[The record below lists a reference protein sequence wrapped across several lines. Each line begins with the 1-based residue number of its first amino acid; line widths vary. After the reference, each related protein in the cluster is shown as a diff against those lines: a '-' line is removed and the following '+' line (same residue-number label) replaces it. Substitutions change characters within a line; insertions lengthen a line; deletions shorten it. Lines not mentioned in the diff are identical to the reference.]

1 MCDVI
6 ALTVKARLKERGN
19 IKREQGKDGEEKEKF
34 LPGALHVPELRRQG
48 LRWFCF
54 CVCVLSPPETS
65 PSLLVPMRKP
75 KQETSFNSTSSH
87 HVLCR
92 AQRQTLC
99 RMGHGL
105 QQNCRRAEAGK
116 PIWTKAEDPNK
127 SPGKSETYWRAPSPK
142 RHLCHPVCI
151 STLGKRPRMSSS
163 VSAPFGMKFAT
174 KWISRDRRIDSA
186 YLFCCSCCS
195 NRKCPSFYSLCY
207 QSNKNMLAF
216 T

>member
-1 MCDVI
+1 MRGVI
-6 ALTVKARLKERGN
+6 YHRGLRKLWEEGLKFFLEGLSVSTGCQIIKNGAFQSNLCVMWSHLLSRLGWRKEEISKGS
-19 IKREQGKDGEEKEKF
+19 KGKDGEEKEKF

-48 LRWFCF
+48 LWWFCF

-105 QQNCRRAEAGK
+105 QQNYWRAEAGK
-116 PIWTKAEDPNK
+116 PIWTKAEGPNK
-127 SPGKSETYWRAPSPK
+127 SPGKSETCWRAPSPK
-142 RHLCHPVCI
+142 RLYAI
-151 STLGKRPRMSSS
+151 
-163 VSAPFGMKFAT
+163 PFA
-174 KWISRDRRIDSA
+174 
-186 YLFCCSCCS
+186 
-195 NRKCPSFYSLCY
+195 
-207 QSNKNMLAF
+207 
-216 T
+216 